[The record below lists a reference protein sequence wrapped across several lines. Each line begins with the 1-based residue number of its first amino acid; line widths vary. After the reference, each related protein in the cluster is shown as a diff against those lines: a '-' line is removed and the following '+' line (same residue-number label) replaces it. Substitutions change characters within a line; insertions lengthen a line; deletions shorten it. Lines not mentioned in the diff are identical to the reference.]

1 MVLPGCI
8 ITSMGPY
15 LQGSSFDKAFSSN
28 GNFQN
33 YVTGIEAYERMRER
47 ARHVSSESK
56 AIAIRAAEA
65 RHLSTYGEP
74 LQLPSC
80 LAVIQNHCCYL
91 SSPLLCGL
99 NREEVSA
106 RMENLKSDIERIKF
120 IFDQKVCKFICFT
133 NFELNSIF
141 IATYWNSRLHGG
153 EKSVVFHRQHLYNVR
168 DKILFREFLGSPT
181 TTMTNAPKDQP
192 TVNYSTGSPS
202 VVSRESTPS
211 SSPASSPVLGLKR
224 AADNSRNSEAK
235 KPRQH
240 NTRKE

>member
-106 RMENLKSDIERIKF
+106 RMENLKSDIERIKL

-133 NFELNSIF
+133 NFELNNIF
-141 IATYWNSRLHGG
+141 IVTYWNSRLHYG
-153 EKSVVFHRQHLYNVR
+153 EK
-168 DKILFREFLGSPT
+168 ICCCSPT
-181 TTMTNAPKDQP
+181 ASIQCSGQNSFSRTFGQP
-192 TVNYSTGSPS
+192 HHDDHKFAERSTDS
-202 VVSRESTPS
+202 
-211 SSPASSPVLGLKR
+211 
-224 AADNSRNSEAK
+224 
-235 KPRQH
+235 
-240 NTRKE
+240 